1 MKLIYK
7 VNVQS
12 FGILAKFGNILWTIL
27 NYKFAY
33 NLHLINKSQPTFL
46 YSNINIC
53 LDSEIFFENIP

>member
-12 FGILAKFGNILWTIL
+12 FILYIYIFVNYYIL

-33 NLHLINKSQPTFL
+33 NYAFNK
-46 YSNINIC
+46 
-53 LDSEIFFENIP
+53 